1 MIKTV
6 MNEKRYNQFTIFKQ
20 NGGTNMNDTKN
31 EPVVELAKNFI
42 DDCNNFEIN
51 DLDSAKSEQNNSPNI
66 SLFFDLVKEY
76 LNPIEEEQNQNLIKT
91 GSNDLDELCVFEK
104 GMFKLFCTDEF
115 NVPLTRMVN
124 SFVVEA
130 VAGGNR
136 VLIISPYP
144 NVIVRN
150 FLKAIVRKDHQN
162 NLSWFDDKKLY
173 FYECMPDD
181 NIIDLAKNLR
191 ARIIDLNIDV
201 LYIPYLEVLLKNY
214 CADLQ
219 ISTLEHLYNFA
230 FDTNICI
237 VSTLASFD
245 YYGWKNEY
253 PLFYP
258 QHKLDVP
265 VLEKN
270 LPPEALYIT
279 SFANN
284 IASFDDW
291 SVWDSINDAP
301 SKVLVQS
308 FDDFYTVDSIKMN
321 VKGI

>member
-1 MIKTV
+1 
-6 MNEKRYNQFTIFKQ
+6 
-20 NGGTNMNDTKN
+20 MNDTKN
-31 EPVVELAKNFI
+31 EPVIEFAKNFI
-42 DDCNNFEIN
+42 DDCSNFEIKN
-51 DLDSAKSEQNNSPNI
+51 LDSAKSEQNNSPDI
-66 SLFFDLVKEY
+66 SLFSDFVKEY
-76 LNPIEEEQNQNLIKT
+76 VSPIEEKQNQNLIKT
-91 GSNDLDELCVFEK
+91 GNKDLDELCIFEK

-115 NVPLTRMVN
+115 NVPLARMVN
-124 SFVVEA
+124 SFVIEA
-130 VAGGNR
+130 VAGDKR

-144 NVIVRN
+144 DIIVRN
-150 FLKAIVRKDHQN
+150 FLKAVVRKDYKN
-162 NLSWFDDKKLY
+162 NISWFDDKKLY

-181 NIIDLAKNLR
+181 NIIDFAEKLR

-219 ISTLEHLYNFA
+219 ISTLEQLYNFA

-258 QHKLDVP
+258 QHKLDIV
-265 VLEKN
+265 VLKKS
-270 LPPEALYIT
+270 LPPEAMYIT

-284 IASFDDW
+284 IASFDNW
-291 SVWDSINDAP
+291 SVWDSINDTP
-301 SKVLVQS
+301 SKVSVQS
-308 FDDFYTVDSIKMN
+308 FDDFYIFDSISIKPRL
-321 VKGI
+321 V

>member
-1 MIKTV
+1 
-6 MNEKRYNQFTIFKQ
+6 MNEKLYNQFTIFKQ
-20 NGGTNMNDTKN
+20 NGGANMNDKN
-31 EPVVELAKNFI
+31 EPVIEIAKDFLS
-42 DDCNNFEIN
+42 DCNNFEIKN
-51 DLDSAKSEQNNSPNI
+51 LDFAKSEQNNSPDI
-66 SLFFDLVKEY
+66 SLFSNFVKEY

-91 GSNDLDELCVFEK
+91 GNKDLDELCIFEK

-115 NVPLTRMVN
+115 NVPLARMVN
-124 SFVVEA
+124 SFVIEA
-130 VAGGNR
+130 VTGGKR

-144 NVIVRN
+144 NIIVRN
-150 FLKAIVRKDHQN
+150 FLKAIVRKDYQN
-162 NLSWFDDKKLY
+162 TLFWFDDKKLY

-181 NIIDLAKNLR
+181 NIIDLTEKLR

-201 LYIPYLEVLLKNY
+201 LYIPYFKDLLQNY

-237 VSTLASFD
+237 VLTLASFD
-245 YYGWKNEY
+245 YHGWKNET

-258 QHKLDVP
+258 QHKLDIA
-265 VLEKN
+265 VLEKS

-291 SVWDSINDAP
+291 SVWDSINDTP
-301 SKVLVQS
+301 SKVSVQS
-308 FDDFYTVDSIKMN
+308 FDDFYTFDSVKMN
-321 VKGI
+321 DKGI

>member
-51 DLDSAKSEQNNSPNI
+51 DLDSAESEQSNLPDI
-66 SLFFDLVKEY
+66 SLFSDLVKEY

-124 SFVVEA
+124 GFVIEA

-150 FLKAIVRKDHQN
+150 FLKAIIRKDHQN

-173 FYECMPDD
+173 FCECMPND
-181 NIIDLAKNLR
+181 NIVDLAENLR
-191 ARIIDLNIDV
+191 ARIIDLNIDI

-301 SKVLVQS
+301 SKVSVQS
-308 FDDFYTVDSIKMN
+308 FDDFYTVDSVKMN

>member
-1 MIKTV
+1 MK
-6 MNEKRYNQFTIFKQ
+6 
-20 NGGTNMNDTKN
+20 DTKN

-42 DDCNNFEIN
+42 NDCNNFEIN
-51 DLDSAKSEQNNSPNI
+51 DLDSAKSEQSNLPDI
-66 SLFFDLVKEY
+66 SLFSDLVKEY

-104 GMFKLFCTDEF
+104 GMFKLFCSDEF
-115 NVPLTRMVN
+115 NVPLARMVN
-124 SFVVEA
+124 SFVIEA
-130 VAGGNR
+130 VAGGKR

-150 FLKAIVRKDHQN
+150 FLKAIIRKDHQN

-173 FYECMPDD
+173 FCECMPDD
-181 NIIDLAKNLR
+181 NIVDLAEKLR
-191 ARIIDLNIDV
+191 AKIIDLNIDV
-201 LYIPYLEVLLKNY
+201 LYIPYLEVLLQNY

-219 ISTLEHLYNFA
+219 ISTLEHLFNFA

-258 QHKLDVP
+258 QHKLDIAM
-265 VLEKN
+265 LKKN

-279 SFANN
+279 SFASN
-284 IASFDDW
+284 IASFDNW
-291 SVWDSINDAP
+291 SVWDSINDTP
-301 SKVLVQS
+301 SKVSVQS
-308 FDDFYTVDSIKMN
+308 FDDFYTFDSISIKPRL
-321 VKGI
+321 V

>member
-1 MIKTV
+1 MK
-6 MNEKRYNQFTIFKQ
+6 
-20 NGGTNMNDTKN
+20 DTKN
-31 EPVVELAKNFI
+31 EPVIEFAKNFI
-42 DDCNNFEIN
+42 DDCNNFEIKN
-51 DLDSAKSEQNNSPNI
+51 LDSAKSGQNNSPDI
-66 SLFFDLVKEY
+66 SLFSDFIKEY

-91 GSNDLDELCVFEK
+91 GNKDLDELCIFEK

-115 NVPLTRMVN
+115 NVPLARMVN
-124 SFVVEA
+124 SFVIEA
-130 VAGGNR
+130 VAGGKR

-144 NVIVRN
+144 NIIVRN

-181 NIIDLAKNLR
+181 NIVDLAENLR

-201 LYIPYLEVLLKNY
+201 LYIPYLEDLLQNY
-214 CADLQ
+214 FADLQ

-245 YYGWKNEY
+245 YHGWKNEP

-258 QHKLDVP
+258 QHKLDIE
-265 VLEKN
+265 VLKKS
-270 LPPEALYIT
+270 LPAEAMYIT

-284 IASFDDW
+284 MASFDDW
-291 SVWDSINDAP
+291 SVWDSINDTP
-301 SKVLVQS
+301 SKVSVQS
-308 FDDFYTVDSIKMN
+308 FDDFYTFDSISIKPRL
-321 VKGI
+321 V

>member
-1 MIKTV
+1 
-6 MNEKRYNQFTIFKQ
+6 MNEKLYNQFTIFKQ
-20 NGGTNMNDTKN
+20 NGGTNMNDKN
-31 EPVVELAKNFI
+31 EPVIEIAKDFLS
-42 DDCNNFEIN
+42 DCNNFEIKN
-51 DLDSAKSEQNNSPNI
+51 LDSAKSEQNNSPDI
-66 SLFFDLVKEY
+66 SLFSDIVKEY

-91 GSNDLDELCVFEK
+91 GNKDLDELCIFEK

-115 NVPLTRMVN
+115 NVPLARMVN
-124 SFVVEA
+124 SFVIEA
-130 VAGGNR
+130 VAGGKR

-144 NVIVRN
+144 NIIVRN
-150 FLKAIVRKDHQN
+150 FLKAIVRKNHQN
-162 NLSWFDDKKLY
+162 NISWFDDKKLY
-173 FYECMPDD
+173 FYECMPED
-181 NIIDLAKNLR
+181 NIIDLTEKLR

-201 LYIPYLEVLLKNY
+201 LYIPYLEVLLQNY

-258 QHKLDVP
+258 QHKLDIA
-265 VLEKN
+265 VLEKS

-284 IASFDDW
+284 IASFDNW
-291 SVWDSINDAP
+291 SVWDSINDTP
-301 SKVLVQS
+301 SKVSVKS
-308 FDDFYTVDSIKMN
+308 FDDFYTFDSVKMN
-321 VKGI
+321 VKGFNKDI